1 MNATAASVQK
11 TVELPAFT
19 AAKSRHTARFPPVS
33 LVANTALSPEILPH
47 FRLQSPSQKSETSGI
62 LQKIHVVSSHRR
74 KRKNT
79 GEAHAEHTDSCD
91 TCSIKRRK
99 KFPEVSHIRKEY
111 LRKVSKLFFQHT
123 DYLYFIFFDDT
134 KSFPKEKSLK
144 KGCYFLGYKKC
155 FPYSLEKYLYLSFAD
170 TENLCNFAA
179 VSPWTASPRHPCP
192 HRLSVQGQD
201 VFSFSPRTFVCI
213 PSLFSFFP
221 HSIPHF
227 P

>member
-1 MNATAASVQK
+1 MPLQRLFKKLWNFPLLRPQK
-11 TVELPAFT
+11 AGIQ
-19 AAKSRHTARFPPVS
+19 PVFRPS
-33 LVANTALSPEILPH
+33 HSWQTPLSPRKSFHTFGYKALPRSRKH
-47 FRLQSPSQKSETSGI
+47 QEFFK
-62 LQKIHVVSSHRR
+62 KIHVVSYHRR

-99 KFPEVSHIRKEY
+99 KFPEVSHIRKEFFG
-111 LRKVSKLFFQHT
+111 KVSKSFFQHT

-155 FPYSLEKYLYLSFAD
+155 FPYSLEKYPCLSFAD

-179 VSPWTASPRHPCP
+179 VSPWTASPRHPCT

-201 VFSFSPRTFVCI
+201 VFSFSPRTFVCT
-213 PSLFSFFP
+213 PSFFSFFP